1 MYARQRKG
9 NTTMLKNMT
18 TADSGIAD
26 ALDTVQSIN
35 MTYGTIAV
43 SITVLAAIIF
53 TVIIFKKD
61 TDTQH
66 ETDHDL
72 QDSVVDIHDGTPR
85 SVWNTVLLWVC
96 GAGLYVLLMSIATIF
111 LYFIIVLIAQEGIQ
125 EHNDEEQLNAI
136 AVANIQENIAF
147 ETVEVLSH
155 EVSTVANSLT
165 DVDEE
170 NYILNVRGKT
180 ANKQV
185 VEMSF
190 IYDSDVDLML
200 PIQDYDTTFEIP
212 VIKNSQLAE
221 VTQQ

>member
-1 MYARQRKG
+1 M
-9 NTTMLKNMT
+9 TMLKSMT

-43 SITVLAAIIF
+43 SITVLAAITF
-53 TVIIFKKD
+53 TVIIFRKD
-61 TDTQH
+61 TDTQD
-66 ETDHDL
+66 ETGDD
-72 QDSVVDIHDGTPR
+72 QQQSVVDTYDSKTHKA
-85 SVWNTVLLWVC
+85 WNTVLLWVC

-111 LYFIIVLIAQEGIQ
+111 LYFIIALIAQEGIQ

-170 NYILNVRGKT
+170 NYILDVRGKT

-212 VIKNSQLAE
+212 VIENSQLAE

>member
-1 MYARQRKG
+1 MVHI
-9 NTTMLKNMT
+9 TTQP
-18 TADSGIAD
+18 G
-26 ALDTVQSIN
+26 Q
-35 MTYGTIAV
+35 GT
-43 SITVLAAIIF
+43 
-53 TVIIFKKD
+53 
-61 TDTQH
+61 
-66 ETDHDL
+66 
-72 QDSVVDIHDGTPR
+72 
-85 SVWNTVLLWVC
+85 
-96 GAGLYVLLMSIATIF
+96 
-111 LYFIIVLIAQEGIQ
+111 IAQEGIQ

-170 NYILNVRGKT
+170 NYILDVRGKT

-212 VIKNSQLAE
+212 VIENSQLAE